1 MNAFLGRNKIKLKW
15 IYTRYTIA
23 FTDKDKDK
31 DNQKTMATKK
41 ITRDNKSV
49 CTGMR
54 CGNCDAICL
63 GTLCTE
69 ISEMTMGRQSD
80 TKKIIHY
87 CTEACLNKGRR
98 DLQRPIFEQSNLAD
112 EMKVDY
118 LKVKYL
124 PRVVEQGR
132 TSKSCF
138 LAIKMLR
145 QGNKVK
151 TMMMSMEYPMHIIKV
166 ELFKWKEVAM
176 EYAELVAEDED
187 PVLNHV
193 TANMVGLYTL
203 TQIGAYDEAMWA
215 DKMIE
220 DKGGCL
226 SFWFN

>member
-1 MNAFLGRNKIKLKW
+1 
-15 IYTRYTIA
+15 
-23 FTDKDKDK
+23 
-31 DNQKTMATKK
+31 MATKK
-41 ITRDNKSV
+41 ITRADKSV

-63 GTLCTE
+63 GTLRTE

-80 TKKIIHY
+80 TTKTIYY
-87 CTEACLNKGRR
+87 CTLACNNKGNR
-98 DLQRPIFEQSNLAD
+98 DLQRPMFKESNLAD
-112 EMKVDY
+112 ERKVDY

-124 PRVVEQGR
+124 PRLVQEGR

-145 QGNKVK
+145 QGIKVK
-151 TMMMSMEYPMHIIKV
+151 TMMMSMEHPIHIVKV

-176 EYAELVAEDED
+176 EYAELVAENED

-193 TANMVGLYTL
+193 AANMKGLKTL

-215 DKMIE
+215 DKTIE